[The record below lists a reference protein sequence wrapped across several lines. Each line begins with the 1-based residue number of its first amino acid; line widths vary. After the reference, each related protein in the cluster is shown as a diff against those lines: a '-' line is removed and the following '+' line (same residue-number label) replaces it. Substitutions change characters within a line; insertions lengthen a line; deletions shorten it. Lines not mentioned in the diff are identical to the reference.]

1 MNHPL
6 LTDTEEVV
14 LQLLKRKMMNH
25 PLLTDTEEAVL
36 QLLQQ
41 VSRLEAEKDKLQ
53 ERIKELEWM
62 LTEHD

>member
-1 MNHPL
+1 
-6 LTDTEEVV
+6 
-14 LQLLKRKMMNH
+14 MMNQ

-41 VSRLEAEKDKLQ
+41 VSRLEAEKEKLQ

>member
-1 MNHPL
+1 MHQIVRGKNL
-6 LTDTEEVV
+6 
-14 LQLLKRKMMNH
+14 
-25 PLLTDTEEAVL
+25 L

-41 VSRLEAEKDKLQ
+41 VSRLEDEKEKLQ